1 MACGQSN
8 SADGKMTVSDE
19 FGVQRVSV
27 LPTDW
32 EIHPAGQFKK
42 FNSVECEGQLATWF

>member
-1 MACGQSN
+1 MACGQRN
-8 SADGKMTVSDE
+8 SADGGKMTVSDE

-32 EIHPAGQFKK
+32 ELHPAGQFKSSTAL
-42 FNSVECEGQLATWF
+42 SVRDN